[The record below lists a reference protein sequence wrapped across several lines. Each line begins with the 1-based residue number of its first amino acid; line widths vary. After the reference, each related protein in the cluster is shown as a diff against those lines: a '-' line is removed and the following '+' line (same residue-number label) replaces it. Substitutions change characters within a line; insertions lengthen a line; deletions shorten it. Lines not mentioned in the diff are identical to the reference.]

1 MRTVCVPLQLQSL
14 ELEVLRTGQELK
26 GVREQGRLSEEGWV
40 EKEAQLEAQ
49 QSLLK
54 ERVDSLTQ
62 QNDTLHKEAEK
73 VGNRS

>member
-26 GVREQGRLSEEGWV
+26 GMREQERLSEEGWV

-62 QNDTLHKEAEK
+62 QNDTLHNEAEK